1 MRPLDRLPAV
11 TPETAIIEALE
22 IMDQE
27 KVNELP
33 IAKDGRIEGFIT
45 RGGVMRLLQTRAASK
60 CRRMRRDAKAKVG
73 NCDGYPDDRYVYS
86 CVRAQHIC
94 RHAAG

>member
-11 TPETAIIEALE
+11 TLETAIIEARE

-33 IAKDGRIEGFIT
+33 IAKDVRIEGFIT
-45 RGGVMRLLQTRAASK
+45 VA
-60 CRRMRRDAKAKVG
+60 V
-73 NCDGYPDDRYVYS
+73 
-86 CVRAQHIC
+86 
-94 RHAAG
+94 